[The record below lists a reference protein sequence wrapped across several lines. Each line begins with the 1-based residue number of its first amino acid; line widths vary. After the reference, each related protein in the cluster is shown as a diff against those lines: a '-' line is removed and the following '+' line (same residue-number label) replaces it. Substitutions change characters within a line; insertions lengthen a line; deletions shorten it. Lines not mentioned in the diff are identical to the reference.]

1 MNAATRSMVLGWLA
15 DHHGDAEAVARFM
28 SRTLRIGGIR
38 ICRKMIAE
46 ATATSA
52 TQDFNARIEAGAY
65 SRPASARCVI
75 WLDTCR
81 PVGGVK

>member
-1 MNAATRSMVLGWLA
+1 MNAATVTMVRGWLA

-28 SRTLRIGGIR
+28 SRALRIGGIR

-52 TQDFNARIEAGAY
+52 TQDFNARLEAGHY
-65 SRPASARCVI
+65 SRPAAARCVI
-75 WLDTCR
+75 RLDTCR
-81 PVGGVK
+81 PVGGAK